1 LLANNGKD
9 ICMTTLT
16 ADRNPRL
23 GGLTADDLRFTPPAF
38 EPSVLVPFLEDH
50 YGITGQLT
58 RLAGE
63 RDQNLRVTT
72 GGRGEF
78 VLKISSPDEDSPVI
92 DFQIKALK
100 HIEAV
105 DPDLPVPRLVQSLL
119 GAETTALCD
128 ASGAI
133 HAVRLVTF
141 VPGEPLI
148 AHDPPSLDTI
158 RQIGALQGRLC
169 LALGEF
175 CHPAE
180 NHFMPWDS
188 LNGLVVSDTL
198 RTDYMPAQLADACAP
213 VLDRLANGGL
223 ARLQSLPA
231 QVIHN
236 DAHVGNLLCEPGAAE
251 TVTGVI
257 DFGDI
262 VRRPLVVDL
271 STSLQ
276 SLIERDRNIAQM
288 TRALVGGFEE
298 FVALPQ
304 EQRTMLADALFARL
318 ILTVQLMSFRVENE
332 LDPRDELRD
341 VELPRAILAL
351 EHMLAFDPDQFA
363 AALH

>member
-1 LLANNGKD
+1 
-9 ICMTTLT
+9 MTTLI
-16 ADRNPRL
+16 ADRNPRS
-23 GGLTADDLRFTPPAF
+23 GDLTADDLRFTPPAF
-38 EPSVLVPFLEDH
+38 EPPELLRFLKDH
-50 YGITGQLT
+50 YGINGQLT
-58 RLAGE
+58 RLTGE
-63 RDQNLRVTT
+63 RDQNFKVSTRDS
-72 GGRGEF
+72 GEF
-78 VLKISSPDEDSPVI
+78 VLKVSSPDEDPSVI

-105 DPDLPVPRLVQSLL
+105 DPGLPVPRLVASLQ
-119 GAETTALCD
+119 GEETTTLCD
-128 ASGAI
+128 GDGTI

-141 VPGEPLI
+141 LPGEPLI
-148 AHDPPSLDTI
+148 AHDPPSLDMI

-169 LALGEF
+169 LALGDF
-175 CHPAE
+175 SHPAE

-198 RTDYMPAQLADACAP
+198 RASYMPPQVVDACAP
-213 VLDRLANGGL
+213 VLDRLVNGGL

-236 DAHVGNLLCEPGAAE
+236 DAHVGNLMCEPGAPE

-298 FVALPQ
+298 FVALPK
-304 EQRTMLADALFARL
+304 EQRAMLADALYARL
-318 ILTVQLMSFRVENE
+318 ILTVQLMSFRVEND
-332 LDPRDELRD
+332 LDPGNELRD
-341 VELPRAILAL
+341 VELLRAIFAL
-351 EHMLAFDPDQFA
+351 ENMLAFDQDQFA
-363 AALH
+363 AALQ